1 MMLMYCDAFVHNSL
15 TNTMHRQA
23 SAHDTFQSL
32 FLGARLHLSN
42 LFRVCRVLILV
53 TVENASVQTIET
65 LH

>member
-1 MMLMYCDAFVHNSL
+1 MLMYCDAFVHNSL
-15 TNTMHRQA
+15 TNTIGKLQLM
-23 SAHDTFQSL
+23 TLFNPF